1 MQLRATS
8 ASEEDRLRLLIR
20 LHFAP
25 RLLAYGTAA
34 SLLAL
39 QALASEEGRGFRL
52 LFCAYC
58 LAYPLA
64 AQAWARRAEDARRAL
79 RLLFLSDPFHSGIAM
94 AALGFALMPSG
105 FLIGINLVNAVA
117 FGGFREIPHS
127 ASVFALGTL
136 LGYLA
141 LGPLPAPES
150 ALTEIVALS
159 GLVLYNLGL
168 GALVHRV
175 TQRLREATRALRE
188 QSAALAEASR
198 TDPLTGVRNRRDL
211 TLWLAESG
219 GVAVGYALL
228 DIDHFKQINDRHGHE
243 AGDRVLSEFARRLVQ
258 RFGDRARVLRW
269 GGEEFLLAWPNAS
282 SERLKGELSSFLGEL
297 RAASIP
303 IGDGIAISIRC
314 SVGAVP
320 AEHGR
325 TWQQAIALADQALYE
340 AKRAGRDR
348 LLVWGEAQPVAA
360 PEAKP
365 ECRRLPELGERS
377 LAEDRPSADGA
388 GP

>member
-39 QALASEEGRGFRL
+39 EALASEEGRGFRL

-79 RLLFLSDPFHSGIAM
+79 RVLFLSDPFHSGIAM

-117 FGGFREIPHS
+117 FGGFREVPRS
-127 ASVFALGTL
+127 ASILVLGTL
-136 LGYLA
+136 LARLA
-141 LGPLPAPES
+141 LGPLPATES

-188 QSAALAEASR
+188 RSAALAEASR

-211 TLWLAESG
+211 PLWLAESG
-219 GVAVGYALL
+219 HSAVGYALL

-243 AGDRVLSEFARRLVQ
+243 AGDRVLSEFARRLAR

-269 GGEEFLLAWPNAS
+269 GGEEFLLAWPYAS
-282 SERLKGELSSFLGEL
+282 GERLKSELGAFLSEL
-297 RAASIP
+297 RAASIAL
-303 IGDGIAISIRC
+303 GDGIAISIRC

-325 TWQQAIALADQALYE
+325 TWQQAIVLADEALYE

-348 LLVWGEAQPVAA
+348 LLVWGDARPIAASEATLDL
-360 PEAKP
+360 
-365 ECRRLPELGERS
+365 RLVPELSERP